1 MADPI
6 LDPSGLA
13 KANFYGQSD
22 SGQQEMLDAAQQAE
36 EALRQRYANP
46 NWFNVAAGFLKPQ
59 LGGFTASLG
68 SASQALGENLE
79 KQRANELPIA
89 QYRAQVALMKNV
101 MGQKQAAN
109 EIVSRH
115 TGPVTEDLLKQVIA
129 RVGADSPVAQ
139 GIKAQLEGERAN
151 QGILSQQQT
160 LRQGQSGQALQLA
173 QQQFQSGAISREEY
187 QQRLANIEA
196 SYAPTQPVTSARP
209 VGAPGTTEKVESA
222 SEGNA
227 PVALTEKPAFNVTKT
242 YGTPK
247 KLLDNL
253 EFTESSGRDTALG
266 PNIAS
271 MGSNANAMGAYQFI
285 PSTAKMLHDQGV
297 KFNPFD
303 KNESR
308 AAADYYLSTLLKQN
322 GGDWNKALAAY
333 GGFKTTDPSAYIGKI
348 TKGVDFDKKEAAPS
362 SVDAT
367 GNPVVKPKTEKIVIS
382 SPFATNEQG
391 LDPEALKAQVAVNES
406 AAKAKYDA
414 LEKAAGPTSYQP
426 AKLVIEDQMSLI
438 RNNPALAKQV
448 TAILSKGDFAS
459 QVGTMLEKG
468 VGVSLGGI
476 SGQIHLPVAAIKQA
490 GWNDKQRDLA
500 QTMANNYAKMAVYQQ
515 RLNNVNPNAASNA
528 EAGLYNGMSPTMET
542 TPNASLRAM
551 GHFLTDLSATNAQ
564 YKFVNDVYH
573 NRNSDITVGKNV
585 PDRYSSI
592 MSHPSFAAVY
602 EPFGKE
608 HSQINAAFQRHLA
621 KKP

>member
-367 GNPVVKPKTEKIVIS
+367 GNPVVKPKTEREIITPVFGKQS
-382 SPFATNEQG
+382 GLTPEQLAT
-391 LDPEALKAQVAVNES
+391 AVKPQE
-406 AAKAKYDA
+406 
-414 LEKAAGPTSYQP
+414 
-426 AKLVIEDQMSLI
+426 
-438 RNNPALAKQV
+438 
-448 TAILSKGDFAS
+448 
-459 QVGTMLEKG
+459 
-468 VGVSLGGI
+468 
-476 SGQIHLPVAAIKQA
+476 
-490 GWNDKQRDLA
+490 DLA
-500 QTMANNYAKMAVYQQ
+500 QKRYTGLQEVGADENYRPLERAVSNQIDLINKNKEAAGRVSAVLSRGGPANAFLAALNEGVGISINGLSGQVRLPVETFIKANFKPEDQDLAMTMANNYAAIALAKQKMGS
-515 RLNNVNPNAASNA
+515 VNPNSARNS
-528 EAGLYNGMSPTMET
+528 ELGLYAGLTPSLHT
-542 TPNASLRAM
+542 TINASLRALL
-551 GHFLTDLSATNAQ
+551 HFKQDLDFSKAQ
-564 YKFVNDVYH
+564 YDDATKLLFNQHPEYALAQDDPA
-573 NRNSDITVGKNV
+573 RF
-585 PDRYSSI
+585 SSALNNPG
-592 MSHPSFAAVY
+592 HAKLY
-602 EPFGKE
+602 EPFAAKHKKIDE
-608 HSQINAAFQRHLA
+608 AFQRSLKA
-621 KKP
+621 KP